1 MDNADADGVTVTLT
15 SPSGLIST
23 STTGP
28 MPPPTGIPGPSYTGV
43 YAPLVWGNS
52 TVWLLAVEPTIAAS
66 GFVPEH
72 GDYTIKVDGIPEN
85 AEVHAYVARSDPNM
99 GVRTGAKRSRFVDPK
114 WELTRS
120 AKASF
125 TRVDGEF
132 DKTGSLVRRDGTL
145 NGIATAKKHR
155 VHVAGGYVLA
165 DGRKSTFSSEGPARS
180 GHRVGPD
187 FALPCDES
195 YALGG
200 IRAGG
205 NRSGAVFRLTGT
217 SAAAP
222 QLARQVTKL
231 ARNLPIPPPTN
242 VPSPNDIVE
251 IEKRGGGNLEPP

>member
-1 MDNADADGVTVTLT
+1 MSNAGTPSPLSGGTGDPASAAAKASAFALLEVGPTVAA
-15 SPSGLIST
+15 P
-23 STTGP
+23 
-28 MPPPTGIPGPSYTGV
+28 GIV
-43 YAPLVWGNS
+43 AN
-52 TVWLLAVEPTIAAS
+52 
-66 GFVPEH
+66 EH
-72 GDYTIKVDGIPEN
+72 GDWTIKVDGIPEN

-132 DKTGSLVRRDGTL
+132 DKTGSLIHRDGTL

-165 DGRKSTFSSEGPARS
+165 DGRKSTFSSEGPARR

-217 SAAAP
+217 SVAAP